1 MVEIQSKQDVWGS
14 IPVSSSGKQIFD
26 LAMHLK
32 VDLLSV
38 THPGSPS
45 MIFSVLWLIKT
56 PQAPYPQ
63 SEEREMEI
71 DLASCH
77 QKIPWVSLLKWKP
90 KLFTWTAQRKALSYC
105 RKVTGFE

>member
-56 PQAPYPQ
+56 NSTTSFMAIYP
-63 SEEREMEI
+63 
-71 DLASCH
+71 
-77 QKIPWVSLLKWKP
+77 
-90 KLFTWTAQRKALSYC
+90 LFSD
-105 RKVTGFE
+105 GGIEN